1 MSVRVMHMLEQKE
14 GFVMGNPTR
23 KKVVSLLA
31 GQKSPVES
39 KTLSK
44 LGHIVEPVCKR
55 TLEELAENGLVA
67 HGEGGYALTE
77 EGLTVY
83 RMILST

>member
-1 MSVRVMHMLEQKE
+1 MHMLEQKE
-14 GFVMGNPTR
+14 GFVMGSPTR
-23 KKVVSLLA
+23 KRIVILLA

-39 KTLSK
+39 RTLSK

-55 TLEELAENGLVA
+55 TLEELTEKGLVA

-77 EGLTVY
+77 EGLAVHVKL
-83 RMILST
+83 LST